1 MKNIIKLLVLGAMTV
16 GALVGCD
23 DKGSKPISRDSSSSP
38 LSSISSSS
46 SAPQAS
52 DSYHSLTSS
61 DITSSIASS
70 VVPTII
76 GITLNTDKV
85 KKEYKY
91 AEPLDLTGLVV
102 TANYS
107 DGTSVAVN
115 NYTTNIR
122 NGDYLIISG
131 VYNIIVSYERFNA
144 YFSVTVANEL
154 TKITI
159 NTDEVKK
166 YYTTGD
172 KLDLSGLEVTAV
184 YDDGTTEVVTDYS
197 TYPVN
202 GTTLNDYGTQGVA
215 VTYKQFNA
223 TFEIFVKAPKT
234 LNVDTSKAKLVY
246 EQGEQ
251 FSTSGLSV
259 SVTYTDGTV
268 ESQNNFTTN
277 PADGAVLNEIGTFD
291 VTVTAKNLT
300 AKYQI
305 TVNTPSKKNWTV
317 EEAKIM
323 SDNLHGVV
331 LPFTGK
337 EESVVGY
344 DQETKCVVIKGGEFT
359 ADELTAYGN
368 AYISDGYKKVNS
380 NAHVYEKSVET
391 ADGIRF
397 VRASFTLDNKS
408 LYLEAYNPYYY
419 EFPTFFAE
427 ELASLG
433 FGSTVVPPS
442 FDADYYEIS
451 ERNAAIYAY
460 TNTDGTSTYTVA
472 LTTANWN
479 VLEGVDANE
488 FKTAISPDGLYA
500 VKYLY
505 NTQEKSLDI
514 YFGPVNFWNK
524 AVVEAFYNKYNGYVV
539 DIPAFNL
546 DNAEYVFIES
556 DLNESAY
563 AYGALE
569 VIHAFMKIYGPKASD
584 VSQYVTILTNAG
596 WEVSQDGNLYQATLL
611 IPDHGIAR
619 IEFEFNS
626 KENAIVVT
634 IYFKLDAIPSTE
646 WPLEQLNEA
655 LGYYVGTIPAF
666 TGNNNGFVVLN
677 DMFGV
682 AVMVKV
688 TKGTEEAAIASYAND
703 LTNGGYVYNE
713 SSNNYTCPNSEI
725 IIEVYSAENGSI
737 TIAFSRGSLGVFPSS
752 LISDYFDG
760 TDEVPTVSDA
770 SSYSYSIISETEI
783 NITCTYSSSS
793 NATKGRNNY
802 SASLVTLGY
811 EKNNYTFT
819 SPNQHFTLTLS
830 VSGKQLV
837 ISVKGTPKQAFVSLW
852 PTTQINTLFT
862 AEGYTDPLPS
872 YDDVCTDITAG
883 KNYDGSIYVLIET
896 DDKDNVAT
904 AYCGLLAIANFTYDL
919 ATSDQYVNTYKSP
932 NNQYSVGVETNRFGV
947 SLTIKNLGGS
957 SQGDANF
964 PMTQLIAD
972 VPSAEGKM
980 PTFDFQ
986 ADEYSYDY
994 YFGEAFITI
1003 TYTDKALAATK
1014 CQQYIQALGNSNF
1027 TYEKLWSYLDAYVAP
1042 DRLFAIEVLDAD
1054 LTNGIIQLGI
1064 MDLTNM

>member
-1 MKNIIKLLVLGAMTV
+1 MKNIIKLLVLGAMAV

-23 DKGSKPISRDSSSSP
+23 DKSSKPVSQDSSSSP

-61 DITSSIASS
+61 STSSIISS
-70 VVPTII
+70 VAPTII
-76 GITLNTDKV
+76 GIALNTDNAKTD
-85 KKEYKY
+85 YKY
-91 AEPLDLTGLVV
+91 GETFDTTGLVVNAVYSDNTNLPINNYSIDLAHGTALTEHGAKRVTITYETFTADYTITINAIVTDLGFGGSCKTCYAPGEQLDLTGLTVAAV
-102 TANYS
+102 YS
-107 DGTSVAVN
+107 DGSVEFDPKYTSDPADGTVLTEVGAHRVN
-115 NYTTNIR
+115 ITYK
-122 NGDYLIISG
+122 G
-131 VYNIIVSYERFNA
+131 
-144 YFSVTVANEL
+144 L
-154 TKITI
+154 TKWFLISVRVPRELRL
-159 NTDEVKK
+159 NTENVKL
-166 YYTTGD
+166 T
-172 KLDLSGLEVTAV
+172 
-184 YDDGTTEVVTDYS
+184 
-197 TYPVN
+197 
-202 GTTLNDYGTQGVA
+202 
-215 VTYKQFNA
+215 
-223 TFEIFVKAPKT
+223 
-234 LNVDTSKAKLVY
+234 Y
-246 EQGEQ
+246 EQGDVLD
-251 FSTSGLSV
+251 TTGLAV
-259 SVTYTDGTV
+259 VVNYTDNSNEDVT
-268 ESQNNFTTN
+268 EFATN
-277 PADGAVLNEIGTFD
+277 PANGTVLNEIGTFD
-291 VTVTAKNLT
+291 VTVSALNLT
-300 AKYQI
+300 ATYQI
-305 TVNTPSKKNWTV
+305 VVNKATKKNWTT

-323 SDNLHGVV
+323 SDNLHSVV

-344 DQETKCVVIKGGEFT
+344 DQEAKVVVIKGGEFT
-359 ADELTAYGN
+359 ADELAAYGN

-391 ADGIRF
+391 ADGNRF

-408 LYLEAYNPYYY
+408 LYLEAYDPYYY

-433 FGSTVVPPS
+433 FGSTIVPPS

-460 TNTDGTSTYTVA
+460 TDTDGTSTYTAA
-472 LTTANWN
+472 LITANWN
-479 VLEGVDANE
+479 VLEGVDANG

-514 YFGPVNFWNK
+514 YFGPLSYWNK
-524 AVVEAFYNKYNGYVV
+524 SVIEAFYNKYNGYVV

-546 DNAEYVFIES
+546 DNAEYVFVES
-556 DLNESAY
+556 NLNENAY

-584 VSQYVTILTNAG
+584 VSQYVTILTTAG

-655 LGYYVGTIPAF
+655 LGYYVGTIPVF

-688 TKGTEEAAIASYAND
+688 TKGTEEAAIASYVNN

-713 SSNNYTCPNSEI
+713 STNNYTCPSSEI
-725 IIEVYSAENGSI
+725 IIEVYSAESGSI

-760 TDEVPTVSDA
+760 TDEVPAVNDA

-783 NITCTYSSSS
+783 KITCTYSSSS

-802 SASLVTLGY
+802 STSLVNLGY
-811 EKNNYTFT
+811 EKSDYTFT

-852 PTTQINTLFT
+852 PTTQINALFS

-872 YDDVCTDITAG
+872 YDGVCTDITTG

-896 DDKDNVAT
+896 DDKDNVAI
-904 AYCGLLAIANFTYDL
+904 AYCGLLVIANFTYDL

-964 PMTQLIAD
+964 PMAQLIAD
-972 VPSAEGKM
+972 VPSVEGKM

-1003 TYTDKALAATK
+1003 TYTNKDLAATK
-1014 CQQYIQALGNSNF
+1014 CQQYIQALGNNNF
-1027 TYEKLWSYLDAYVAP
+1027 TYEKLWNYLDSYVAP
-1042 DRLFAIEVLDAD
+1042 DRSFAIEIDDENIATGVLK
-1054 LTNGIIQLGI
+1054 LGI